1 MRPGQRK
8 PGFGETNLGAVVGAG
23 VGSVG
28 GLFAAGIIPA
38 ILYKD
43 ITVLFRTPII
53 SLIAWVFSIAGGW
66 FIGGQIGPRLGMS
79 FKSQRAEI
87 IGGALGGLI
96 PIAAVMVWSWYI
108 SRR

>member
-1 MRPGQRK
+1 MRK
-8 PGFGETNLGAVVGAG
+8 PGFGETSLGAVVGAG

-28 GLFAAGIIPA
+28 GLFAAGIVPA

-53 SLIAWVFSIAGGW
+53 SLIGWITCIAGGW
-66 FIGGQIGPRLGMS
+66 FIGGQLGPRLGMRY
-79 FKSQRAEI
+79 KSERAEI
-87 IGGALGGLI
+87 IGGGVGGLV
-96 PIAAVMVWSWYI
+96 PIVAVMIWSWYI